1 MPGGVSDEA
10 LAEHEA
16 ALARHEPFKD
26 FRIHR
31 PGPDGAL
38 RCLAISGVPV
48 FDEAG
53 RFAGYRGVGRDL
65 TELIA
70 AEQRLDATSHRLLQA
85 VEARSGGLEFRSDAH
100 TSELQSLMRI
110 SY

>member
-70 AEQRLDATSHRLLQA
+70 AEQRLDAT
-85 VEARSGGLEFRSDAH
+85 RSAEH
-100 TSELQSLMRI
+100 TSELQSLMRN
-110 SY
+110 SYAVFCLKKKKQKI